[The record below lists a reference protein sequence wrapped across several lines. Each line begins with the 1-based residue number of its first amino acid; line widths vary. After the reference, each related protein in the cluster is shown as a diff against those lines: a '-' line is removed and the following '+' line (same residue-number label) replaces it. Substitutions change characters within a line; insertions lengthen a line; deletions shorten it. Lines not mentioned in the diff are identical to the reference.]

1 MILGEPNKRWIQNF
15 SCAFDLY
22 LHYFLLECGHKVTL
36 SQRELY
42 HLFYNLVTDDMSH
55 LKFHCKICEP
65 NVDSPKALI
74 ISRGIKNAI
83 YYGGGYLHGTHNSTK
98 ELST

>member
-1 MILGEPNKRWIQNF
+1 
-15 SCAFDLY
+15 
-22 LHYFLLECGHKVTL
+22 
-36 SQRELY
+36 
-42 HLFYNLVTDDMSH
+42 MSH